1 MLDGVK
7 ILIERMDQDPDK
19 FSRNYRLCDLV
30 GQVVGDSEHVN
41 YTKEER
47 DAILDAHRR
56 MMRKN
61 FTAGVLENLDFKEEQ
76 ITLPYT
82 TATKGT
88 TPPTLTVNSMPSP
101 NIVLGKVQLT
111 EKHLEII
118 KRKAGITC

>member
-1 MLDGVK
+1 MLDGIK
-7 ILIERMDQDPDK
+7 ILIERMDNDPDK

-30 GQVVGDSEHVN
+30 GQVIGDSEHVN

-47 DAILDAHRR
+47 DAILEAHRR

-82 TATKGT
+82 SMAKP
-88 TPPTLTVNSMPSP
+88 PPTLTVNATPTP
-101 NIVLGKVQLT
+101 NLVLGKVQLT
-111 EKHLEII
+111 DKHLEII